1 MERNSC
7 VNSVKTDLRFCFYFV
22 LGFSMGKCNFLFLSD
37 HAILIF
43 NMILTFYFSLF
54 KTHSFSYKSYIIKP
68 IFAIFNSFTI
78 LFTFEIEQLKYQNT
92 SYVMGEK
99 LHFISNNVKGLQ
111 NSLKRIKIS
120 EYLKI
125 KLGSNEFLFL
135 QESHSSFTSEQ
146 KWADELKGPIFFSH
160 GKRTLVE

>member
-1 MERNSC
+1 
-7 VNSVKTDLRFCFYFV
+7 
-22 LGFSMGKCNFLFLSD
+22 
-37 HAILIF
+37 
-43 NMILTFYFSLF
+43 
-54 KTHSFSYKSYIIKP
+54 
-68 IFAIFNSFTI
+68 
-78 LFTFEIEQLKYQNT
+78 
-92 SYVMGEK
+92 MGEK